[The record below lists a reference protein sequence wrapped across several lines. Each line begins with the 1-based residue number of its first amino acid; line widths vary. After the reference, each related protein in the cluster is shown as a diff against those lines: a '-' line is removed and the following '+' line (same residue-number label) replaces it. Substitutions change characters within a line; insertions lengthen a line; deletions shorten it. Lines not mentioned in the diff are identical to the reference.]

1 MTASFK
7 AVMIGGVR
15 WYQQHISQT
24 HRLVASIIQRARIM
38 PLRHW
43 NGMARQRGSARRA
56 EITAL
61 PAVESWGNRRCS
73 TTVFRF
79 LQVFVVEGS

>member
-15 WYQQHISQT
+15 WYQQQSRQT

-38 PLRHW
+38 PLR
-43 NGMARQRGSARRA
+43 
-56 EITAL
+56 AL
-61 PAVESWGNRRCS
+61 ERYGAFKGECS
-73 TTVFRF
+73 PC
-79 LQVFVVEGS
+79 

>member
-1 MTASFK
+1 
-7 AVMIGGVR
+7 
-15 WYQQHISQT
+15 
-24 HRLVASIIQRARIM
+24 
-38 PLRHW
+38 
-43 NGMARQRGSARRA
+43 MARSKGSARRA